1 LVSVAIVAGLL
12 GVGDADSAHALG
24 SPTLTGITVSPA
36 VASIAKGQTQ
46 QFTAT
51 GLFSDGTT
59 QNLTNSVTWSSAQG
73 LLGSLSNV
81 LGSQGLA
88 TGLLPGVDTVT
99 ATATPGLL
107 GGILGGLVGG
117 PLSGTAVL
125 TVLPAALTGITVS
138 PAVVSI
144 VQGQTQQFTATGLF
158 SDGTT
163 QNLTNSVSWSS
174 ATGLLASLSNVLGS
188 QGLATGLL
196 PGVDTITA
204 TDPLTLLSGVGA
216 LTVIPAGTPPP
227 PGSPLLTLI
236 PGSGRALTGV
246 SAQGANF
253 VPGSAVT
260 VTYLSGLRAK
270 KRASTVLCTTTVSAN
285 GSFACGGKIPRRL
298 RSGKRGQHTV
308 VASGPSAA
316 QTIFTLLR

>member
-1 LVSVAIVAGLL
+1 VCLVSIAVVAGLL

-24 SPTLTGITVSPA
+24 PPTLTGLTVSPA
-36 VASIAKGQTQ
+36 IATIAKGQTQ

-73 LLGSLSNV
+73 LLASLSNR

-99 ATATPGLL
+99 ATAPSGLL
-107 GGILGGLVGG
+107 GGLLG
-117 PLSGTAVL
+117 PLTGTAVL

-163 QNLTNSVSWSS
+163 QNLTNSVTWSS
-174 ATGLLASLSNVLGS
+174 AQGLLASLSNSLGS

-196 PGVDTITA
+196 PGVDTVTA
-204 TDPLTLLSGVGA
+204 TDPLTLLTGVGA
-216 LTVIPAGTPPP
+216 LTVIPAGTPSP

-260 VTYLSGLRAK
+260 VTYLSGLQAK
-270 KRASTVLCTTTVSAN
+270 KRASTILCSTTVSAN
-285 GSFACGGKIPRRL
+285 GSFVCGGKIPRRL

-316 QTIFTLLR
+316 ETIFTLLR